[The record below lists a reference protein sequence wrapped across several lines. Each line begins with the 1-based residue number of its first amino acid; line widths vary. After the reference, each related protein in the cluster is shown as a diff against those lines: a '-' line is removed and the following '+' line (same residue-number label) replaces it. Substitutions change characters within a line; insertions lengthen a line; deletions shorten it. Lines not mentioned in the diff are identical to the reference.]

1 MLYCFIR
8 DDDSLRL
15 SIHESVD
22 VWHVDRYYYPPPL
35 LRADR
40 VGSSEVEEVPA
51 GPIARK
57 IDNGWIDG
65 WIDR

>member
-65 WIDR
+65 SRDR

>member
-1 MLYCFIR
+1 MLYCYIR

-22 VWHVDRYYYPPPL
+22 VWHVDRYNYPPPL

-40 VGSSEVEEVPA
+40 VGSSEVEEVSA
-51 GPIARK
+51 GQIVRK
-57 IDNGWIDG
+57 IDKWMDR

>member
-1 MLYCFIR
+1 LLYCFIR

-22 VWHVDRYYYPPPL
+22 VWHVDRYNCPPPL

-51 GPIARK
+51 GPIVRK
-57 IDNGWIDG
+57 IDKWMDRWMDG
-65 WIDR
+65 